1 MARGFNIFISSV
13 AYLEYLAISK
23 GMMDVFQVEK
33 VAGSWCLS
41 NFTQEAENE
50 NTALE
55 NTTAELLALASRSTL
70 SAEMS
75 VS

>member
-1 MARGFNIFISSV
+1 M
-13 AYLEYLAISK
+13 AYLEYLATSK

-55 NTTAELLALASRSTL
+55 NTTAEPLALASRSTL